1 MPRSSSRQ
9 ADKDRAGPRLQ
20 RGPAHQWKGVD
31 VTTLKSEREDG
42 LELALQLMGV
52 SAEGLAKTTN
62 TLIDNLTAERDE
74 LRAEIAAMR
83 HGIELMLDGNWM
95 PTSDALRRALWP
107 SADMIDRFRK
117 AHAS

>member
-1 MPRSSSRQ
+1 M
-9 ADKDRAGPRLQ
+9 
-20 RGPAHQWKGVD
+20 
-31 VTTLKSEREDG
+31 TTSKTEREEG
-42 LELALQLMGV
+42 LELALTLMGA
-52 SAEGLAKTTN
+52 SSEGLAKTTN

-95 PTSDALRRALWP
+95 PTSEALRRALWP

-117 AHAS
+117 ADPS